1 MRHTVARVAFDSP
14 LPQLTRLFDYAIPEE
29 LANDISLGCVVSVN
43 FNRSAKPISAYV
55 VETLEVSDFAGELS
69 AIVSV
74 VSKRQLLAPKV
85 FELASAVAKRQAV
98 AVGDVLR
105 VAVPARAVRVDKNW
119 LAPSMP
125 TSTREPETLGRI
137 EPQLQALQVR
147 PAVIKRGSSEAP
159 AWFFEILD
167 RVSPHIASGGSVL
180 VCVPDF
186 RDIDRVA
193 AFLAAHNAQLLL
205 NVYSTTATP
214 SERYARHLLASSGL
228 AQVLIGARSSLY
240 APLKNLAEI
249 ILWDDED
256 QSHVD
261 QASPYISSRELALLR
276 QRVEACH
283 LTLMSNARS
292 VAAERLIELGYLA
305 AGPEPMRPLVA
316 FSETEARLDSLA
328 YNTIRDGLKVGPV
341 LVQVAGLGQATGLY
355 CASCSKRA
363 TCQFCASGLRLDS
376 QRRVVC
382 RVCEGFN
389 LSESCRHCG
398 ATDRHLGRA
407 GASRTAEELG
417 KTFAG
422 VRVFES
428 VAANAI
434 ASVSDKPKIVVA
446 TAGVEPLA
454 EKGYAAVVILDVRI
468 ALGRDTLNAEEDAIR
483 SWVNAIALGST
494 DSHSAL
500 IGIPA
505 DLGAKIST
513 WQLSTLAKQELVQ
526 RREFGFPP
534 VARVASAT
542 GAKSL
547 LLALQDELSSLEQVR
562 VLGLSK
568 LADRDSTTGE
578 HQLVFTFAYGASA
591 EVVPLL
597 AAFSLKSSGQLRT
610 TSSGRNRRPL
620 TIKLDDSRVL

>member
-14 LPQLTRLFDYAIPEE
+14 LPQLNRLFDYAIPEE
-29 LANDISLGCVVSVN
+29 LADSISVGCVVSVN
-43 FNRSAKPISAYV
+43 FNRSTKPISAYV
-55 VETLEVSDFAGELS
+55 VQTLAVSEFAGELS

-74 VSKRQLLAPKV
+74 VSERQLLAPKV

-105 VAVPARAVRVDKNW
+105 VAVPARAVRVDKTW

-125 TSTREPETLGRI
+125 TSKPETLDQI

-147 PAVIKRGSSEAP
+147 PAVIKRGASEAP

-186 RDIDRVA
+186 RDIDRLA
-193 AFLAAHNAQLLL
+193 TFLAAHNAQLLL

-305 AGPEPMRPLVA
+305 TGPEPMRPLVA
-316 FSETEARLDSLA
+316 FSETEARIDSLA
-328 YNTIRDGLKVGPV
+328 YNTIRDGLKAGPV
-341 LVQVAGLGQATGLY
+341 LVQVAGLGQATGFY
-355 CASCSKRA
+355 CGSCSKRA

-398 ATDRHLGRA
+398 STDRHLGRA
-407 GASRTAEELG
+407 GATRTAEELG

-428 VAANAI
+428 VAANAT
-434 ASVSDKPKIVVA
+434 ASVSDKPQIVVA

-494 DSHSAL
+494 DSHSAI

-505 DLGAKIST
+505 ELGAKIST